1 MTSEKAE
8 RTTLG
13 LLQGW
18 LDVEA
23 MNILSL
29 LFFIWA
35 GRSILGFCLL
45 TFTFISLIS
54 SGSGRTQQLFQP
66 CKQALPVMCN
76 QTLIVQFNLR
86 RFTWRITEAVVAGSC
101 ISIKHLCMHSHARQI
116 FPDET
121 LRSLPKQ
128 LLPAVVFQLNICACT
143 ATPDKFSL
151 MKLCGRYRSGCCRQ
165 LYFN

>member
-1 MTSEKAE
+1 
-8 RTTLG
+8 LG

-66 CKQALPVMCN
+66 CKQALPVVGYGKR
-76 QTLIVQFNLR
+76 TL
-86 RFTWRITEAVVAGSC
+86 
-101 ISIKHLCMHSHARQI
+101 
-116 FPDET
+116 
-121 LRSLPKQ
+121 
-128 LLPAVVFQLNICACT
+128 
-143 ATPDKFSL
+143 
-151 MKLCGRYRSGCCRQ
+151 
-165 LYFN
+165 

>member
-1 MTSEKAE
+1 LLSDNKDRNEFGRQLPWFKKHLQSINEVLPLINRKVLTSEKAE

-35 GRSILGFCLL
+35 GRSNLGFCLL

-54 SGSGRTQQLFQP
+54 SGYGRTQQLFQP
-66 CKQALPVMCN
+66 CKQALPVSGKGK
-76 QTLIVQFNLR
+76 T
-86 RFTWRITEAVVAGSC
+86 
-101 ISIKHLCMHSHARQI
+101 
-116 FPDET
+116 D
-121 LRSLPKQ
+121 
-128 LLPAVVFQLNICACT
+128 T
-143 ATPDKFSL
+143 AINT
-151 MKLCGRYRSGCCRQ
+151 G
-165 LYFN
+165 YFILKP